1 MLPKSGRRKV
11 IFSWFIME
19 SRSIYKHFYL
29 KLIFATSLFLI
40 ILSFIFFEYTKN
52 SFYDN
57 IQDNLLFQAKQIEKG
72 YISFDKF
79 QNVISSSQII
89 ELVEN
94 NKNTTKQI
102 EFSKFSKSDKS
113 FIRLEFL
120 MHDNAILQI
129 TKDISLEKDI
139 LYSIIFKNFF
149 ALAIPGFIFMLI
161 YALIVAKSLL
171 KPIVQINKKL
181 SNMDENSLSQIDK
194 KDLPEEFLTL
204 ANSINSLT
212 NRIGTYLKFKKE
224 LFIGIAHEL
233 KTPLA
238 VMKLKNEL
246 MLKKPREISQYEDAI
261 KLTIKEIDG
270 MNIMISSILDIGRT
284 EGAQFEQP
292 KNIDLVEFIKYKTND
307 YNMLASKKSITI
319 KFSSNVSSF
328 QIIIQET
335 LFNQIL
341 QNFVQNAIKFT
352 PNGKTIKIKLK
363 KIDDKV
369 ILNVI
374 DEGIGIDEN
383 IDVFAPFKKVGKEN
397 GVGLG
402 LYLAKIA
409 SDALNAKISIKNRED
424 GKNGAIAKL
433 ELNL

>member
-1 MLPKSGRRKV
+1 
-11 IFSWFIME
+11 ME

-284 EGAQFEQP
+284 EGAQFEQA

-307 YNMLASKKSITI
+307 YNMLAAKKSITI
-319 KFSSNVSSF
+319 KFSSNVSSL
-328 QIIIQET
+328 QMMIQET

-374 DEGIGIDEN
+374 DEGIGIDEK

>member
-1 MLPKSGRRKV
+1 
-11 IFSWFIME
+11 ME

-94 NKNTTKQI
+94 NKNTTKRI

-424 GKNGAIAKL
+424 GKTGAIAKL
-433 ELNL
+433 ELTL

>member
-1 MLPKSGRRKV
+1 
-11 IFSWFIME
+11 ME

-139 LYSIIFKNFF
+139 LYLIIFKNFF

-307 YNMLASKKSITI
+307 YNMLAAKKSITI
-319 KFSSNVSSF
+319 KFSSNVSSL
-328 QIIIQET
+328 QMMIQET

-424 GKNGAIAKL
+424 GKTGAIAKL
-433 ELNL
+433 ELTL